1 MRFFFV
7 DFRFTCIKSS
17 MQVKTISYKDAKPII
32 QFLKTINCSYIV
44 IQLNNFTLIFKKK
57 KKRHPKNHGNQ
68 FCLVVF
74 THSGLGLLSSTFCL
88 FEDETDH
95 VWRRHAGDVKQ
106 WDWVGSMVAC
116 LILRCVISS
125 YFKGVWSQWWVCPIK
140 KNKIKEK
147 SFRLIF
153 KLD

>member
-1 MRFFFV
+1 
-7 DFRFTCIKSS
+7 

-57 KKRHPKNHGNQ
+57 KRHPKNHGNQ

-74 THSGLGLLSSTFCL
+74 THSGLGLLSSTFFL

-106 WDWVGSMVAC
+106 
-116 LILRCVISS
+116 
-125 YFKGVWSQWWVCPIK
+125 
-140 KNKIKEK
+140 
-147 SFRLIF
+147 
-153 KLD
+153 